1 MNQELFAIRLK
12 KLRESMHLTQNQFG
26 ALLNIAQTTLSSY
39 EKGSKT
45 PNIDTLCNIAEK
57 CNVSIDWLC
66 GRTDLKNV
74 ENFNT
79 YSEVFQA
86 IVKVCKNVKFS
97 IIEDSNVISN
107 NDISQN
113 YLEPGNAI
121 VNDFFDRWRKVKE
134 IYDDKTIDDET
145 YESVVNSIINRYKH
159 IKIIYDDNRIQA
171 FNSPNSNE

>member
-1 MNQELFAIRLK
+1 MRCTF
-12 KLRESMHLTQNQFG
+12 
-26 ALLNIAQTTLSSY
+26 SS
-39 EKGSKT
+39 
-45 PNIDTLCNIAEK
+45 
-57 CNVSIDWLC
+57 
-66 GRTDLKNV
+66 
-74 ENFNT
+74 
-79 YSEVFQA
+79 
-86 IVKVCKNVKFS
+86 KFS

-145 YESVVNSIINRYKH
+145 YESVVNSIINRYKD

-171 FNSPNSNE
+171 FNSSNSNE

>member
-66 GRTDLKNV
+66 C
-74 ENFNT
+74 
-79 YSEVFQA
+79 FQFLGTKKGN
-86 IVKVCKNVKFS
+86 ISFYCRISFYFS
-97 IIEDSNVISN
+97 LV
-107 NDISQN
+107 
-113 YLEPGNAI
+113 LL
-121 VNDFFDRWRKVKE
+121 FCF
-134 IYDDKTIDDET
+134 
-145 YESVVNSIINRYKH
+145 
-159 IKIIYDDNRIQA
+159 
-171 FNSPNSNE
+171 

>member
-1 MNQELFAIRLK
+1 MFNSFIVKYLFLLKIVYNTIVEVVNMNQELFAIRLK

-74 ENFNT
+74 EHFNT

-97 IIEDSNVISN
+97 II
-107 NDISQN
+107 
-113 YLEPGNAI
+113 
-121 VNDFFDRWRKVKE
+121 
-134 IYDDKTIDDET
+134 
-145 YESVVNSIINRYKH
+145 
-159 IKIIYDDNRIQA
+159 
-171 FNSPNSNE
+171 